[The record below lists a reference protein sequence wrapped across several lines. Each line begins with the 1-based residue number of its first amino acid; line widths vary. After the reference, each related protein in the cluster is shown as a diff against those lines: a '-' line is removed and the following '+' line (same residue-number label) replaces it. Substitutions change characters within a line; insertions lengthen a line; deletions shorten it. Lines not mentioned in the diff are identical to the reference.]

1 MMPLM
6 PSPGSPKITSTPQ
19 SWIVS
24 ISTPAAVSA
33 IRCSLNPSRVEGP
46 WPPGAPSVA
55 WGSVSASGPV
65 GPVSVRVLTPLHPRR
80 AALVAPG
87 PERHRQL
94 FVHRRLDPD
103 PDRGMNQLAQRGR
116 PILRQPLRLLDTGL
130 IAHDRERALPGY
142 TLLGDGTVYLT
153 DRLSTR
159 TAAVTTSAPGGR
171 SSPG

>member
-1 MMPLM
+1 
-6 PSPGSPKITSTPQ
+6 
-19 SWIVS
+19 
-24 ISTPAAVSA
+24 
-33 IRCSLNPSRVEGP
+33 P

-103 PDRGMNQLAQRGR
+103 PDRGMNQIAQRA
-116 PILRQPLRLLDTGL
+116 PPLRLLATAL

-153 DRLSTR
+153 DR
-159 TAAVTTSAPGGR
+159 
-171 SSPG
+171 